1 MGKLSY
7 SFCLNYREN
16 IRRYTKYGKNL
27 GRDPYPTPSLSMLLI
42 VCLHFFVCRSV
53 KLIVMQNVLR
63 MGVRLSVEVNRKD
76 RSVRGTAELKGFT
89 FVMV

>member
-1 MGKLSY
+1 
-7 SFCLNYREN
+7 
-16 IRRYTKYGKNL
+16 
-27 GRDPYPTPSLSMLLI
+27 MLLI